1 MTKKEKQAVE
11 KALYLM
17 LIKNVQL
24 THALRDVVNNWE
36 QGGTPLEVDAA
47 MNSAAALLE
56 RLEKDVPK

>member
-1 MTKKEKQAVE
+1 MTENE
-11 KALYLM
+11 IL
-17 LIKNVQL
+17 L
-24 THALRDVVNNWE
+24 TNTLRDVVSSWE

>member
-1 MTKKEKQAVE
+1 MTENE
-11 KALYLM
+11 IL
-17 LIKNVQL
+17 L
-24 THALRDVVNNWE
+24 THALRDVVNSWE